1 MLFVTSVQC
10 VRRLLALPCIVLVSK
25 TASYAGYGNEIVEN
39 CPLYE
44 QNNNLARA
52 SPVLEKMTT
61 LHVHHTLLVHF
72 FAVTTAQL
80 GREVC

>member
-1 MLFVTSVQC
+1 MLLQC
-10 VRRLLALPCIVLVSK
+10 VRRLLALPCIALVSK
-25 TASYAGYGNEIVEN
+25 TASYAGYGNEIVKN

-52 SPVLEKMTT
+52 SPFLEKITT
-61 LHVHHTLLVHF
+61 FHVHHTLLVHF

-80 GREVC
+80 RREMS